1 MLLDISDK
9 VIVITGASRGLG
21 RDMAKLFASEGAV
34 IVINYNSS
42 VLDAEYLYK
51 EILSNNGKALLI
63 SADITKMDE
72 VEEMCKDV
80 ISKFGKVDVLVNNAG
95 ILNDNPIQLMS
106 KEQWS
111 DVIDVNLTGTFYC
124 SKVFSKVMLQQ
135 KSGQIINIASLKG
148 EKGSPNQINYA
159 SSKAGVIALTKSLA
173 KEFKN
178 MNISVNAICPGFI
191 VTDLN
196 KEQSYK
202 KDIAKDESLMSIE
215 HLKNTLLSFLVYL
228 ISSESYG
235 ISGRV
240 FNLDSRV

>member
-106 KEQWS
+106 KEQ
-111 DVIDVNLTGTFYC
+111 
-124 SKVFSKVMLQQ
+124 
-135 KSGQIINIASLKG
+135 
-148 EKGSPNQINYA
+148 
-159 SSKAGVIALTKSLA
+159 
-173 KEFKN
+173 
-178 MNISVNAICPGFI
+178 
-191 VTDLN
+191 
-196 KEQSYK
+196 
-202 KDIAKDESLMSIE
+202 
-215 HLKNTLLSFLVYL
+215 
-228 ISSESYG
+228 
-235 ISGRV
+235 
-240 FNLDSRV
+240 